1 VLTAA
6 FVIAFNRRTSFWSV
20 PPRDQNSLI
29 VTTDIARLRRSA
41 LGQKRTSAHVHVM
54 SALPPKADIR
64 VRRSECTRKRSSAK
78 QVGSWFFFAP
88 KACHEKIAR
97 NAFAHPVLNSYI
109 VMSCPKEIEGVG
121 QCVIKALYLIKGLGA

>member
-1 VLTAA
+1 M
-6 FVIAFNRRTSFWSV
+6 
-20 PPRDQNSLI
+20 
-29 VTTDIARLRRSA
+29 
-41 LGQKRTSAHVHVM
+41 LGDVGNGSE
-54 SALPPKADIR
+54 ADIR
-64 VRRSECTRKRSSAK
+64 RRLNVRFTPKSEHSCASQRTYRKRSSAK
-78 QVGSWFFFAP
+78 QVGSWLFFAP